1 MLTNLFKDKM
11 SRLSTEQRQD
21 MIIDEA
27 INIIHNGGYQSLS
40 IRELAKQVRISEPAI
55 YRHFLNKEDIILG
68 ILNRMVDFDHLLER
82 EIMKQKTAQDK
93 IRHFILFHFDF
104 LEKKKEMT
112 SVLFAEDMFD
122 QSDILRQ
129 KLMFIIQKR
138 KNLLS
143 SILQESSQKGEV
155 ADVNHKDLLSLILG
169 LIRMIVLEWRL
180 SNFSFSLSERG
191 KSIVKMLDKL
201 IFMK

>member
-1 MLTNLFKDKM
+1 M

-27 INIIHNGGYQSLS
+27 INIIHSSGYQSLS
-40 IRELAKQVRISEPAI
+40 IRELAKQVKISEPAI

-68 ILNRMVDFDHLLER
+68 ILNRMMDFDHLLEKD
-82 EIMKQKTAQDK
+82 ILKQKTTQDK

-112 SVLFAEDMFD
+112 SVLFAEEMFD

-129 KLMFIIQKR
+129 RLIFIIQKR
-138 KNLLS
+138 KNLLN
-143 SILQESSQKGEV
+143 SILQESRVNGEIV
-155 ADVNHKDLLSLILG
+155 EIDNKDLISLILG
-169 LIRMIVLEWRL
+169 LIRMIVLEWKLR
-180 SNFSFSLSERG
+180 NFTFSLTERG
-191 KSIVKMLDKL
+191 KSIIKMLDKL
-201 IFMK
+201 IFIK

>member
-1 MLTNLFKDKM
+1 MA
-11 SRLSTEQRQD
+11 RLSTEQRQD

-27 INIIHNGGYQSLS
+27 IKIIHISGYQSLS
-40 IRELAKQVRISEPAI
+40 IRELAKQVKISEPAI

-68 ILNRMVDFDHLLER
+68 ILNRMVDFDHLLEK
-82 EIMKQKTAQDK
+82 EILKQKTTQDK
-93 IRHFILFHFDF
+93 IRHFISFHFDF

-122 QSDILRQ
+122 QSEILRQ
-129 KLMFIIQKR
+129 RLMFIIQKR

-143 SILQESSQKGEV
+143 SILQESYKNGEV
-155 ADVNHKDLLSLILG
+155 ADVDNKDLLSLILG

-180 SNFSFSLSERG
+180 SNFTFSLSERG

-201 IFMK
+201 IFVK

>member
-1 MLTNLFKDKM
+1 MA
-11 SRLSTEQRQD
+11 RLNTEQRQD

-27 INIIHNGGYQSLS
+27 IKIIHISGYQSLS
-40 IRELAKQVRISEPAI
+40 IRELAKQVKISEPAI

-68 ILNRMVDFDHLLER
+68 ILNRMMDFDHLLEKD
-82 EIMKQKTAQDK
+82 ILKQKTTQDK

-122 QSDILRQ
+122 QSEILKQR
-129 KLMFIIQKR
+129 LMFIIQKR

-143 SILQESSQKGEV
+143 TILHTSRTNGEMV
-155 ADVNHKDLLSLILG
+155 EIDDKDLLSIILG

-180 SNFSFSLSERG
+180 NNFTFSLSERG
-191 KSIVKMLDKL
+191 KNIIKTLDKL
-201 IFMK
+201 IFVQ

>member
-1 MLTNLFKDKM
+1 M
-11 SRLSTEQRQD
+11 SRLSTEQRQE

-27 INIIHNGGYQSLS
+27 IKIIHSGGYQSLS
-40 IRELAKQVRISEPAI
+40 IRELSKQVHISEPAI

-68 ILNRMVDFDHLLER
+68 ILNRMVDFDHLLEKD
-82 EIMKQKTAQDK
+82 ILVKKNVKDK
-93 IRHFILFHFDF
+93 IRHFILFHFEF
-104 LEKKKEMT
+104 LENKPEMT

-122 QSDILRQ
+122 QSEILRDR
-129 KLMFIIQKR
+129 LIFIIQKR
-138 KNLLS
+138 KNLLKT
-143 SILQESSQKGEV
+143 ILIDAKKNGEL
-155 ADVNHKDLLSLILG
+155 VNLELGDLQSMILG

-201 IFMK
+201 IFIK

>member
-1 MLTNLFKDKM
+1 MA
-11 SRLSTEQRQD
+11 RLNTEQRQD

-27 INIIHNGGYQSLS
+27 IKIIHISGYQSLS
-40 IRELAKQVRISEPAI
+40 IRELAKQVKISEPAI

-68 ILNRMVDFDHLLER
+68 ILNRMMDFDHLLEKD
-82 EIMKQKTAQDK
+82 ILKQKTTQDK

-122 QSDILRQ
+122 QSEILKQR
-129 KLMFIIQKR
+129 LMFIIQKR

-143 SILQESSQKGEV
+143 TILHTSRTNGEMV
-155 ADVNHKDLLSLILG
+155 EIDDKDLLSIILG

-180 SNFSFSLSERG
+180 NNFTFSLSERG
-191 KSIVKMLDKL
+191 KSIIKTLDKL
-201 IFMK
+201 IFVQ